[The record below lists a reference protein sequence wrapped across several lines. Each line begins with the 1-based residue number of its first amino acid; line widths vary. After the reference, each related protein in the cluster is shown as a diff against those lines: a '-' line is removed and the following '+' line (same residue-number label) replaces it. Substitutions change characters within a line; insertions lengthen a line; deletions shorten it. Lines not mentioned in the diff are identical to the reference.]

1 VSNFKYTRLKQK
13 LLILLAL
20 HIGFVTQASSQKAEK
35 KRPKIGVVL
44 SGGGAKGLAHIGV
57 LKVLEEAGIP
67 IDYIGGTS
75 MGAIV
80 GGLYAIGYSA
90 KQLDSIAHTTNWDEF
105 LTDKVS
111 RRNLSMNE
119 KDENVKYFISFP
131 IREKRISLPSGIVAG
146 QNIVR
151 LFSGLTN
158 SVYNQ
163 SDFSKFLIP
172 YFCVATDVEKGESVI
187 IKKGNLAEAMR
198 ASMAIPT
205 VFTPEEMDGRALL
218 DGGLVNNFPVEEMK
232 KMGADII
239 IGVDVGFRYYKR
251 NELNSLVKIIEQ
263 SIFMHSMDQN
273 QRSKEMCDILITPQV
288 HDYNAT
294 SFNHADSLLV
304 RGERAARKQYDK
316 ISALSQRLK
325 SISDAPHKVPG
336 KIKTINEF
344 YVKDMQVDG
353 LSDVPMEF
361 IERKLQFDIPDTVKV
376 TDIDQSIERIY
387 GTKFFERIT
396 YNLEP
401 YDGGVRLHFKVI
413 ERNTNFFRVGL
424 HYDPDFKTTIMLNTT
439 FRNKV
444 FRGSKITL
452 DVALGENPSF
462 TGLLYRNT
470 GWNPKHNFMVRWRL
484 VPDFGLKVQA
494 HSIGIYE
501 YQNDKRISSYN
512 FRDATTDLF
521 LQANIS
527 NNDVISLG
535 VVGDYTSIVNNFSY
549 SENQEITT
557 YYSNFYLLFKNDSYD
572 QAFYPKR
579 GSRIFAEVKYAKGLS
594 QNVQGQKGFFVAS
607 VRSNIVFPVSD
618 RVSLSSSVFAGTTLG
633 DSIPTHYKFLVGGM
647 GGTYLRGLIPFVG
660 MDFMQRTNNHA
671 WVGRLDLQWEM
682 WNDNFLIFRT
692 NIGKISSQLTD
703 LWAWKDMVFGYGVSY
718 GYRSPIGPM
727 EFSLMAS
734 NKNPG
739 ISTFINIG
747 FWF

>member
-1 VSNFKYTRLKQK
+1 MKRK
-13 LLILLAL
+13 LLIVISL
-20 HIGFVTQASSQKAEK
+20 HLWVASNVFTQTLEK
-35 KRPKIGVVL
+35 TRPKIGVVL

-90 KQLDSIAHTTNWDEF
+90 KQLDSIARNTNWDEF

-111 RRNLSMNE
+111 RRNLSMIE
-119 KDENVKYFISFP
+119 KDESVKYFISFP
-131 IREKRISLPSGIVAG
+131 IREKRIALPSGIVAG
-146 QNIVR
+146 QNIIR

-158 SVYNQ
+158 SMYNQ
-163 SDFSKFLIP
+163 TDFTKFPIP

-205 VFTPEEMDGRALL
+205 VFTPEEIDGKALL

-263 SIFMHSMDQN
+263 SIFMHSMDKN
-273 QRSKEMCDILITPQV
+273 QRSKEMCDILITPPL
-288 HDYNAT
+288 HEYNAS
-294 SFNHADSLLV
+294 SFNHADSLLA
-304 RGERAARKQYDK
+304 RGERAARRQYAK
-316 ISALSQRLK
+316 ITALSNRIK
-325 SISDAPHKVPG
+325 SFSDSSHTAARKV
-336 KIKTINEF
+336 KSINEF
-344 YVKDMQVDG
+344 YVKDIQVDG
-353 LSDVPMEF
+353 LKDVPLEF
-361 IERKLQFDIPDTVKV
+361 IERKLPFEIPDTVHV
-376 TDIDQSIERIY
+376 TDIDQFIERIY
-387 GTKFFERIT
+387 GTRFFERIT
-396 YNLEP
+396 YNMEP
-401 YDGGVRLHFKVI
+401 LDGGVRLHFKVI
-413 ERNTNFFRVGL
+413 EKNTNFFRVGL

-444 FRGSKITL
+444 FRGSRITL

-470 GWNPKHNFMVRWRL
+470 GWNPKHTFMIRSRL

-494 HSIGIYE
+494 HSIGIYAYE
-501 YQNDKRISSYN
+501 NDKRISSYN
-512 FRDATTDLF
+512 FKDITTDLF
-521 LQANIS
+521 LQANLS
-527 NNDVISLG
+527 NNDVIALG
-535 VVGDYTSIVNNFSY
+535 TVGDYTSIKNNFNY
-549 SENQEITT
+549 ADNQESAS
-557 YYSNFYLLFKNDSYD
+557 YYSNFYILFKNDSYD

-579 GSRIFAEVKYAKGLS
+579 GSRIFTEIKFVKGLS
-594 QNVQGQKGFFVAS
+594 EDVKNQNGFFVAS
-607 VRSNIVFPVSD
+607 VRANMVIPLSD
-618 RVSLSSSVFAGTTLG
+618 RVSLSESVFAGTILG
-633 DSIPTHYKFLVGGM
+633 DSIPAHYQFLVGGM
-647 GGTYLRGLIPFVG
+647 GGANLRGLIPFVG
-660 MDFMQRTNNHA
+660 MDFMQRTNKHA
-671 WVGRLDLQWEM
+671 LVGRMDLQWEM
-682 WNDNFLIFRT
+682 WNDNYLIFRT
-692 NIGKISSQLTD
+692 NIGKVTPRLTD
-703 LWAWKDMVFGYGVSY
+703 LWVWSDVIFGYGVSF
-718 GYRSPIGPM
+718 GYKSPIGPM
-727 EFSLMAS
+727 EFSLMTS